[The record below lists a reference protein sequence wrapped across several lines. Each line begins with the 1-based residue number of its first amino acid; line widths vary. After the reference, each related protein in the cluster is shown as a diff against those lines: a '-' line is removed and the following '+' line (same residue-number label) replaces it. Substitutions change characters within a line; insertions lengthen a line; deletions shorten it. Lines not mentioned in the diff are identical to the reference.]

1 MFPSVEAHMYA
12 WMHKSVCVS
21 VEARDGSLGS
31 SLIVL
36 HLLFTVTGSLAES
49 STLCSAGQ
57 TNQLVSGTPSSP
69 S

>member
-36 HLLFTVTGSLAES
+36 HLLFTVNWLS
-49 STLCSAGQ
+49 C
-57 TNQLVSGTPSSP
+57 
-69 S
+69 